1 MYEQQQQQQ
10 LSLELCLAQSIDVCP
25 LVAPWLLLLLLIC
38 FLSHL
43 ISLLLHLARVLI
55 LPFLSS
61 LIERQFLFP
70 NRPHALDGN
79 SRGLFEVLMLMLL
92 MLFIVDELQL

>member
-1 MYEQQQQQQ
+1 M
-10 LSLELCLAQSIDVCP
+10 CP

-55 LPFLSS
+55 LPFSISLSLSS

-79 SRGLFEVLMLMLL
+79 SRGLFEVLLMLMLMLLLML

>member
-1 MYEQQQQQQ
+1 M
-10 LSLELCLAQSIDVCP
+10 
-25 LVAPWLLLLLLIC
+25 
-38 FLSHL
+38 
-43 ISLLLHLARVLI
+43 LI
-55 LPFLSS
+55 LPFSISLSLSS

-79 SRGLFEVLMLMLL
+79 SRGLFEVLLMLMLMLLLMLL